1 MTADMI
7 DHIIFSLVHNTCCWP
22 YNLHATLRTCDK
34 NADNNN
40 KFVASFVLH
49 YEDMEPSNY
58 ADMRP
63 DFTGNLERILK
74 QAMDAAPIAD
84 DYGYNVFVD
93 IEVFEV
99 LEAGM
104 NDFMYRH
111 GKRWFRKNYPPEIIP
126 DGKGGFTSF
135 PDFTKEPFITCGE
148 WMRVLA

>member
-1 MTADMI
+1 
-7 DHIIFSLVHNTCCWP
+7 
-22 YNLHATLRTCDK
+22 
-34 NADNNN
+34 
-40 KFVASFVLH
+40 
-49 YEDMEPSNY
+49 MEPSNY

-63 DFTGNLERILK
+63 DFTGNLERILR